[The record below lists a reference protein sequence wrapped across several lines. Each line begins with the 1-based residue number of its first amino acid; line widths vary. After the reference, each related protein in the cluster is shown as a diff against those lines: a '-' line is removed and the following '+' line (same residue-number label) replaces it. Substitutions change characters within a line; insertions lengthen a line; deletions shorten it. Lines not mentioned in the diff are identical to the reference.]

1 MGEQYRIRPF
11 KPGDR
16 DRLHEIREAAFRPVF
31 RSFREIVGKKIAS
44 IAMVNAEKEQAELL
58 DKICKD
64 DSSYDLLVIEHSGE
78 VVGFCGLKLDNKT
91 EVGEIELVAVH
102 PDQQGKGLGTA
113 LNEAALDF
121 MRKAGMRVVTVGTG
135 GDPSHAAA
143 RRSYEKA
150 GFGPT
155 IPSVWMFRTL

>member
-1 MGEQYRIRPF
+1 
-11 KPGDR
+11 
-16 DRLHEIREAAFRPVF
+16 
-31 RSFREIVGKKIAS
+31 
-44 IAMVNAEKEQAELL
+44 MVNAEKEQAELL
-58 DKICKD
+58 EKICKE
-64 DSSYDLLVIEHSGE
+64 DSSYDLLVIEHAGE
-78 VVGFCGLKLDNKT
+78 VVGFCGLEVDDKT
-91 EVGEIELVAVH
+91 KVGEIELVAVH
-102 PDQQGKGLGTA
+102 PDQQGRGLGTA

-121 MRKAGMRVVTVGTG
+121 MRKAGMRAVTVGTG